1 MTRLRLLRQQLTAS
15 LVLTL
20 AAFGAA
26 HADLK
31 NCDTLSDNPG
41 DYKVVLDDFSFASP
55 AAQANTQLA
64 ALGETLQFNFAGQ
77 LDALR
82 ASARQLDRNLQV
94 PMRLVF
100 CTGRQPSLDGSDFTA
115 ARAEQLSDE
124 RVVVEMWG
132 KLDLSAVAG
141 GAPSPTARI
150 GYVIPPV
157 QHYVD
162 EADAPPVHVMAY
174 PKTGA
179 VGSIA
184 ELENLPELPAFALV
198 GLGTKAAK
206 ANRYDLAVWAFTR
219 AEAGIADAKLAGA
232 NPRLEALLAYVKR
245 AACET
250 RATARKDANYRG
262 PLTLVP
268 AQACAGVEL

>member
-1 MTRLRLLRQQLTAS
+1 MTYSRSRRQQFAAC

-20 AAFGAA
+20 AGVGAA

-31 NCDTLSDNPG
+31 NCDNLSANPG
-41 DYKVVLDDFSFASP
+41 DYKVVLDDFSFATP
-55 AAQANTQLA
+55 AAQANAQLA
-64 ALGETLQFNFAGQ
+64 ALRETLQFNFTGQ
-77 LDALR
+77 LDVLR

-100 CTGRQPSLDGSDFTA
+100 CAGRQPSLDGSDFTA

-132 KLDLSAVAG
+132 KLDLSAAAG
-141 GAPSPTARI
+141 GAPAPSARI

-184 ELENLPELPAFALV
+184 ELENLPELPAFALI

-232 NPRLEALLAYVKR
+232 NPRLDALLAYVKR

-250 RATARKDANYRG
+250 RTSARNDPNYRG

-268 AQACAGVEL
+268 AQACGGVEL

>member
-1 MTRLRLLRQQLTAS
+1 MTRPRLRRQLTAC

-20 AAFGAA
+20 AAGAA
-26 HADLK
+26 HAELK

-41 DYKVVLDDFSFASP
+41 DYKIVLDDFSFASP
-55 AAQANTQLA
+55 AAKANTQLA
-64 ALGETLQFNFAGQ
+64 ALGETLQFNFTGQ

-82 ASARQLDRNLQV
+82 ASARQLDRALQV
-94 PMRLVF
+94 PMRLVV
-100 CTGRQPSLDGSDFTA
+100 CVGRQPALDGSDFTA

-132 KLDLSAVAG
+132 KLDLTAAAG
-141 GAPSPTARI
+141 GALSPSARI

-184 ELENLPELPAFALV
+184 ELENLPELPAFALI

-245 AACET
+245 TACET
-250 RATARKDANYRG
+250 RTTARKDPNYKG

>member
-1 MTRLRLLRQQLTAS
+1 MTRFRLRRRQFLAC
-15 LVLTL
+15 VVATL
-20 AAFGAA
+20 GGVGIA
-26 HADLK
+26 HAALK
-31 NCDTLSDNPG
+31 NCDNLSDNPG
-41 DYKVVLDDFSFASP
+41 DYKVVLDDFSFATP
-55 AAQANTQLA
+55 AAQANSELA
-64 ALGETLQFNFAGQ
+64 ALRETLQFNFTGQ
-77 LDALR
+77 LDVLR

-100 CTGRQPSLDGSDFTA
+100 CAGRQPSLDGSDFTA

-124 RVVVEMWG
+124 RVVVEMWA
-132 KLDLSAVAG
+132 KLDLSANG
-141 GAPSPTARI
+141 GGTPSPSARI

-162 EADAPPVHVMAY
+162 EDDAPPVHVLAY

-250 RATARKDANYRG
+250 RTSARKDPTYKG

-268 AQACAGVEL
+268 PQACGGVEL

>member
-1 MTRLRLLRQQLTAS
+1 
-15 LVLTL
+15 
-20 AAFGAA
+20 
-26 HADLK
+26 
-31 NCDTLSDNPG
+31 
-41 DYKVVLDDFSFASP
+41 VLDDFAFASA
-55 AAQANTQLA
+55 AAQANAGLA
-64 ALGETLQFNFAGQ
+64 ALRDTLQFNFAGQ
-77 LDALR
+77 LDVLR
-82 ASARQLDRNLQV
+82 AAARQLDRNMQV

-100 CTGRQPSLDGSDFTA
+100 CAGRQPSLDGSDFTA

-141 GAPSPTARI
+141 GTPAPTARI

-162 EADAPPVHVMAY
+162 EADAPPVHVLAY

-179 VGSIA
+179 AGSIA
-184 ELENLPELPAFALV
+184 ELENLPELQAFALV
-198 GLGTKAAK
+198 GLGTKASR
-206 ANRYDLAVWAFTR
+206 ANRYDLAVWAFNR
-219 AEAGIADAKLAGA
+219 AEAGIADAKLAGV
-232 NPRLEALLAYVKR
+232 NPRLDALLTYVKR

-250 RATARKDANYRG
+250 RTSARKDPDYKG

-268 AQACAGVEL
+268 AQACSGVEL